1 MTTATTASGL
11 LRNLPAVYQDD
22 PFLGRFL
29 LAFEDVLI
37 GPRDAGSG
45 DSGLEQL
52 IAGLATCFDPLE
64 AREDFLPWL
73 ADWTAFTLRDDLAP
87 LQQRNFLA
95 NVIQHYRQRGTKQNL
110 QELLAIFTVGTP
122 TVTETPAAEF
132 EIGVHSTIG
141 VDTYL
146 SGGAAHYFQVTVSL
160 PWASQA
166 SQARQMAIASA
177 LIELEKP
184 AHTAY
189 SLKVIFPSMQIS
201 VHSRVGVDTLL
212 GALPPATPSA

>member
-1 MTTATTASGL
+1 MTTAPLASAL
-11 LRNLPAVYQDD
+11 LRYLPAVYQDD

-29 LAFEDVLI
+29 KAFEDVLI
-37 GPRDAGSG
+37 GRPDAAPG
-45 DSGLEQL
+45 DAGLEQL

-64 AREDFLPWL
+64 ARKDFLPWL
-73 ADWTAFTLRDDLAP
+73 ADWTAFTLRDDLEP
-87 LQQRNFLA
+87 GKRRNFLA
-95 NVIQHYRQRGTKQNL
+95 KVIQLYRARGTKQNL
-110 QELLAIFTVGTP
+110 QDLLAIFTVGTP

-146 SGGAAHYFQVTVSL
+146 SGGAAHYFQVTISL
-160 PWASQA
+160 PWALQA
-166 SQARQMAIASA
+166 AQARQVAIASA

-189 SLKVIFPSMQIS
+189 GLKVMFPSMQIH
-201 VHSRVGVDTLL
+201 VHSTVGVDTLL
-212 GALPPATPSA
+212 GAVPVTTNT